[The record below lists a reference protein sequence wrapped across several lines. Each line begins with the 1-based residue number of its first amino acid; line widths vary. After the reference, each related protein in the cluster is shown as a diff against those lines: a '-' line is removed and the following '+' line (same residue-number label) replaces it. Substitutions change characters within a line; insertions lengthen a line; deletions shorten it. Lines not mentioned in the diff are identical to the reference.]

1 MYRELLMNNQLKENR
16 KMETLEQLFIKY
28 NVPHNVSFMCKVQTL
43 ISIHNLS
50 YDMILKLYREHK

>member
-1 MYRELLMNNQLKENR
+1 
-16 KMETLEQLFIKY
+16 METLEQLFIKY

-50 YDMILKLYREHK
+50 YDMIFKLYREHK

>member
-1 MYRELLMNNQLKENR
+1 MYRELLMNNQLKGN

-28 NVPHNVSFMCKVQTL
+28 NVPRHLSFIAKVQTL
-43 ISIHNLS
+43 ITMHECD